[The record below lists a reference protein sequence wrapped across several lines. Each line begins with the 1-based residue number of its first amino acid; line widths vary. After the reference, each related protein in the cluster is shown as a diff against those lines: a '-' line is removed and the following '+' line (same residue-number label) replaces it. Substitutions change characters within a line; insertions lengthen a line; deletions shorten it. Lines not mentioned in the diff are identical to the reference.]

1 MWAWPSGKL
10 FPSDPESPPRLPAGL
25 LPLVALL
32 VTAQLVGPILGS
44 KLVRVGPLVLDGAL
58 VLFPISYICGDAITE
73 VYGYRLASRVI
84 WITFGCQVLVVLAT
98 ALVEVLPAAPGWQDQ
113 DAYARILGMV
123 PRLVVAGLVAN
134 LAGEFVNAMVVSWL
148 KRGDGRGAGAMARRF
163 LASTAS
169 AQAINSLLFYSIGFA
184 GTVPASTVLAGIWG
198 SWLFKL
204 GYEALALPISVP
216 WVQQIKRRSGLDV
229 LDRDLVSYSPFR
241 LS

>member
-1 MWAWPSGKL
+1 
-10 FPSDPESPPRLPAGL
+10 

-229 LDRDLVSYSPFR
+229 VDRDLVSYSPIR

>member
-1 MWAWPSGKL
+1 M
-10 FPSDPESPPRLPAGL
+10 
-25 LPLVALL
+25 PLVALL

-58 VLFPISYICGDAITE
+58 VLFPISYLCGDAITE

-229 LDRDLVSYSPFR
+229 VDRDLVSYSPIR

>member
-1 MWAWPSGKL
+1 M
-10 FPSDPESPPRLPAGL
+10 
-25 LPLVALL
+25 PLVALL

-229 LDRDLVSYSPFR
+229 VDRDLVSYSPIR

>member
-229 LDRDLVSYSPFR
+229 VDRDLVSYSPIR

>member
-1 MWAWPSGKL
+1 M
-10 FPSDPESPPRLPAGL
+10 
-25 LPLVALL
+25 PLVALL

-113 DAYARILGMV
+113 DADARILGMV

-229 LDRDLVSYSPFR
+229 VDRDLVSYSPIR

>member
-1 MWAWPSGKL
+1 M
-10 FPSDPESPPRLPAGL
+10 
-25 LPLVALL
+25 PLVALL

-216 WVQQIKRRSGLDV
+216 WVQQIKRRPGLDV
-229 LDRDLVSYSPFR
+229 VDRDLVSYSPFR

>member
-1 MWAWPSGKL
+1 M
-10 FPSDPESPPRLPAGL
+10 
-25 LPLVALL
+25 PLVALL

-113 DAYARILGMV
+113 DADARILGMV

-169 AQAINSLLFYSIGFA
+169 AQAINSLFFYSIGFA

-229 LDRDLVSYSPFR
+229 VDRDLVSYSPIR

>member
-1 MWAWPSGKL
+1 
-10 FPSDPESPPRLPAGL
+10 
-25 LPLVALL
+25 
-32 VTAQLVGPILGS
+32 
-44 KLVRVGPLVLDGAL
+44 
-58 VLFPISYICGDAITE
+58 PISYICGDAITE

-84 WITFGCQVLVVLAT
+84 LITFGCQVLVVLAT
-98 ALVEVLPAAPGWQDQ
+98 ALVEILPAAPGWQDQ

-184 GTVPASTVLAGIWG
+184 GTVPAATVLAGIWS

-216 WVQQIKRRSGLDV
+216 WVQLIKRRSGLDV
-229 LDRDLVSYSPFR
+229 VDRDLLSYSPFR

>member
-1 MWAWPSGKL
+1 M
-10 FPSDPESPPRLPAGL
+10 
-25 LPLVALL
+25 PLVALL
-32 VTAQLVGPILGS
+32 VTAQLVGPVLGS

-84 WITFGCQVLVVLAT
+84 WITFGCQLLVVMAT
-98 ALVEVLPAAPGWQDQ
+98 ALVQVLPPAPGWHDQ
-113 DAYARILGMV
+113 AAYARILGMV

-229 LDRDLVSYSPFR
+229 
-241 LS
+241 

>member
-1 MWAWPSGKL
+1 M
-10 FPSDPESPPRLPAGL
+10 
-25 LPLVALL
+25 PLVALL

-44 KLVRVGPLVLDGAL
+44 KLVRVGQLVLDGAL

-113 DAYARILGMV
+113 DADARILGMV

-229 LDRDLVSYSPFR
+229 VDRDLVSYSPIR
-241 LS
+241 IS

>member
-1 MWAWPSGKL
+1 M
-10 FPSDPESPPRLPAGL
+10 
-25 LPLVALL
+25 PLVALL

-73 VYGYRLASRVI
+73 VYGYRLTSRVI

-113 DAYARILGMV
+113 DADARILGMV

-229 LDRDLVSYSPFR
+229 VDRDLVSYSPIR

>member
-1 MWAWPSGKL
+1 
-10 FPSDPESPPRLPAGL
+10 

-169 AQAINSLLFYSIGFA
+169 AQAINSLFFYSIGFA

-229 LDRDLVSYSPFR
+229 VDRDLVSYSPIR

>member
-1 MWAWPSGKL
+1 M
-10 FPSDPESPPRLPAGL
+10 
-25 LPLVALL
+25 PLVALL

-134 LAGEFVNAMVVSWL
+134 LAGEFVNAMVVSLL

-169 AQAINSLLFYSIGFA
+169 AQAINSLFFYSIGFA

-229 LDRDLVSYSPFR
+229 VDRDLVSYSPIR

>member
-1 MWAWPSGKL
+1 M

-44 KLVRVGPLVLDGAL
+44 KLVRVGPLVLEGAL

-229 LDRDLVSYSPFR
+229 VDRDLVSYSPIR

>member
-1 MWAWPSGKL
+1 M
-10 FPSDPESPPRLPAGL
+10 
-25 LPLVALL
+25 PLVALL

-169 AQAINSLLFYSIGFA
+169 AQAINSLFFYSIGFA

-229 LDRDLVSYSPFR
+229 VDRDLVSYSPIR

>member
-1 MWAWPSGKL
+1 M
-10 FPSDPESPPRLPAGL
+10 
-25 LPLVALL
+25 PLVALL

-44 KLVRVGPLVLDGAL
+44 KLVRVGPLVLYGAL

-216 WVQQIKRRSGLDV
+216 WVQQIKRRSGIDV
-229 LDRDLVSYSPFR
+229 VDRDLVSYSPIR

>member
-1 MWAWPSGKL
+1 MAVV
-10 FPSDPESPPRLPAGL
+10 AG
-25 LPLVALL
+25 
-32 VTAQLVGPILGS
+32 
-44 KLVRVGPLVLDGAL
+44 
-58 VLFPISYICGDAITE
+58 
-73 VYGYRLASRVI
+73 
-84 WITFGCQVLVVLAT
+84 VLVVLAT

-113 DAYARILGMV
+113 DADARILGMV

-229 LDRDLVSYSPFR
+229 VDRDLVSYSPIR

>member
-1 MWAWPSGKL
+1 M
-10 FPSDPESPPRLPAGL
+10 
-25 LPLVALL
+25 PLVALL

-44 KLVRVGPLVLDGAL
+44 KLVRVGQLVLDGAL

-184 GTVPASTVLAGIWG
+184 GTVPASTVLAGILG

-216 WVQQIKRRSGLDV
+216 LVQQIKRRSGLDV
-229 LDRDLVSYSPFR
+229 VDRDLVSYSPIR

>member
-1 MWAWPSGKL
+1 L

-229 LDRDLVSYSPFR
+229 VDRDLVSYSPIR

>member
-1 MWAWPSGKL
+1 
-10 FPSDPESPPRLPAGL
+10 

-113 DAYARILGMV
+113 DADARILGMV

-229 LDRDLVSYSPFR
+229 VDRDLVSYSPIR

>member
-1 MWAWPSGKL
+1 M
-10 FPSDPESPPRLPAGL
+10 
-25 LPLVALL
+25 PLVALL

-44 KLVRVGPLVLDGAL
+44 KLVRVGPLVLEGAL

-229 LDRDLVSYSPFR
+229 VDRDLVSYSPIR